1 MSENKKE
8 TKNSAET
15 IKYASTNVAGVF
27 RKLWLEKSIAD
38 EIIKS
43 FEEEK
48 DFAEKGDFDYGDV
61 YRILKSKWY
70 FEAAKRQIFMFANHE
85 MSGREVEV
93 LDQIIRTYAEKRKS
107 TNE

>member
-27 RKLWLEKSIAD
+27 RKLWLEKAIAD
-38 EIIKS
+38 DIVKS
-43 FEEEK
+43 FQEEK
-48 DFAEKGDFDYGDV
+48 IYSEKEDIDYG
-61 YRILKSKWY
+61 YIYQILKSKWY
-70 FEAAKRQIFMFANHE
+70 FEAAKRQMFMYANHE
-85 MSGREVEV
+85 MNAREVEI
-93 LDQIIRTYAEKRKS
+93 LDQIIRTYAQKRKS